1 MQEITLPGT
10 NTKIPVVGALAAALV
25 IAVIVILRRGGD
37 ETEQAGNAT
46 GLLAAEMDQRLRE
59 QWEATVR
66 LIAEAVEEVGQSDP
80 TTPPGAPVDPT
91 PKVPPK
97 TPVEP
102 KTPGEPEEP
111 FNYGESYWDYYD
123 APLKIVFNEII
134 EGGPVKVGQS
144 NPVSAPTTSITPK
157 ISYTSE
163 SYKEVVGGSPKV
175 LYAESPSSIQE
186 VGKSDPASPPTN
198 PLKPKISV
206 AHTGGSSLYTL
217 GSYDLL

>member
-37 ETEQAGNAT
+37 ETEQEGNVS

-80 TTPPGAPVDPT
+80 TTPPAAPVDPT

-97 TPVEP
+97 TPE
-102 KTPGEPEEP
+102 EPEEP

-163 SYKEVVGGSPKV
+163 SYNEVVSGSPKV
-175 LYAESPSSIQE
+175 LYAESPSSMQE

-217 GSYDLL
+217 SSFDLL